1 MVCLSIADV
10 SADEAM
16 NILAKVNL
24 AELRMDRIDFDKK
37 NIGRLFS
44 SKAKTIVTCRVNE
57 KINEDERRNIIIE
70 AIENGASMVD
80 IEVENSDDFKNEIIK
95 TAKKNKCT
103 VIVSYHDFEKTPV
116 MRELE
121 QILTWCFESGAD
133 IAKIA
138 CRANNVEDAARLLA
152 LYSFGKPI
160 ISIGMGDAGKIT
172 RIAAPLLGAPFTYA
186 SAEDAKKT
194 APGQI
199 EADKLEAIIKMIKE
213 A

>member
-16 NILAKVNL
+16 DILAKINL
-24 AELRMDRIDFDKK
+24 AELRLDRINFEKK
-37 NIGRLFS
+37 DIGKLFS
-44 SKAKTIVTCRVNE
+44 SKAKTIVTCRPND
-57 KINEDERRNIIIE
+57 KINEDERKDIIIE
-70 AIENGASMVD
+70 AIKKGASMVD
-80 IEVENSDDFKNEIIK
+80 VEVENSDDFKDEIIK
-95 TAKKNKCT
+95 AAKKSKCA
-103 VIVSYHDFEKTPV
+103 VIISYHDFEKTPV

-138 CRANNVEDAARLLA
+138 CQARNVEDAARLLA
-152 LYSFGKPI
+152 LYSFGKSI

-186 SAEDAKKT
+186 SLEKSRQT

-199 EADKLEAIIKMIKE
+199 EVDKLEAIIKMIQE
-213 A
+213 N

>member
-16 NILAKVNL
+16 DILSRVNL
-24 AELRMDRIDFDKK
+24 AELRLDRINFDKK
-37 NIGRLFS
+37 DIKRLFS
-44 SKAKTIVTCRVNE
+44 TRTKTIVTYRQNE
-57 KINEDERRNIIIE
+57 KIDENERKNILIE
-70 AIENGASMVD
+70 AIKNGASMVD

-95 TAKKNKCT
+95 AAEKNKST
-103 VIVSYHDFEKTPV
+103 VIISYHDFEKTPV

-121 QILTWCFESGAD
+121 QILNWCFESGAD

-138 CRANNVEDAARLLA
+138 CQANNAEDAARILA
-152 LYSFGKPI
+152 LYSFGKPL

-186 SAEDAKKT
+186 SLEKNKQT

-199 EADKLEAIIKMIKE
+199 EADKLESIIKMIQE
-213 A
+213 S

>member
-10 SADEAM
+10 TADEAVS
-16 NILAKVNL
+16 ILEKVEL
-24 AELRMDRIDFDKK
+24 AELRLDRIDFKRKDLE
-37 NIGRLFS
+37 RLFTT
-44 SKAKTIVTCRVNE
+44 KAGTIVTCRRSE
-57 KINEDERRNIIIE
+57 KMSEDERRDIIIE
-70 AIENGASMVD
+70 AIEKGASMVD
-80 IEVENSDDFKNEIIK
+80 VEVENSDDFKDDIIK
-95 TAKKNKCT
+95 SAKKNKCT
-103 VIVSYHDFEKTPV
+103 AIVSCHDYEKTPV

-121 QILTWCFESGAD
+121 QILNWCFESGAD

-138 CRANNVEDAARLLA
+138 CQANSKEDAARLLA
-152 LYSFGKPI
+152 LYSFGRPL

-199 EADKLEAIIKMIKE
+199 EAEKIEAIIKMIKE

>member
-16 NILAKVNL
+16 DILSRVNL
-24 AELRMDRIDFDKK
+24 AELRLDRINFDKK
-37 NIGRLFS
+37 DIKRLFS
-44 SKAKTIVTCRVNE
+44 TRTKTIVTYRQNE
-57 KINEDERRNIIIE
+57 KIDENERKNILIE
-70 AIENGASMVD
+70 AIKNGASMVD

-95 TAKKNKCT
+95 IAEKNKST
-103 VIVSYHDFEKTPV
+103 VIISYHDFEKTPV

-121 QILTWCFESGAD
+121 QILNWCFESGAD

-138 CRANNVEDAARLLA
+138 CQANNAGDAARLLA
-152 LYSFGKPI
+152 LYSFGKPL

-186 SAEDAKKT
+186 SLVKTKQT

-199 EADKLEAIIKMIKE
+199 EADKLESIIKMIQE
-213 A
+213 S

>member
-103 VIVSYHDFEKTPV
+103 VIVSYHDFDKTPV